1 MRGIINTY
9 TNNMNY
15 KGYEL
20 LYVNGCSHC
29 QGGGLEEPQIRAESV
44 LPIYQRMYSVKWK
57 NRAEINFANRLS
69 ELIGIPYIN
78 EAESGGGTDRVVRMA
93 YNFILENWDR
103 RNKLLLIL
111 EKPDASRSEVY
122 FNRTGAYHIVNSWYD
137 GVNETNEFS
146 SASRGYFN
154 KELEREDSL
163 HNGYFSKW
171 FGNHFNMKEH
181 WMRVERDFVGLY
193 SFCKQNEIGIKVMTG
208 NDVYFKDCFEWNDIV
223 KFSEDRKNY
232 DIATWCY
239 DNGKTIRDEIKGFS
253 SDGHPGYFGHI
264 EYAKLLKNFLDEKL
278 KSSKVILNKN
288 II

>member
-1 MRGIINTY
+1 MS
-9 TNNMNY
+9 Y

-44 LPIYQRMYSVKWK
+44 LTIYERMYGVKWK

-93 YNFILENWDR
+93 YDFILDNWDR

-122 FNRTGAYHIVNSWYD
+122 FNKTGAYHIVNSWYD
-137 GVNETNEFS
+137 GVRETNEFS

-163 HNGYFSKW
+163 HSGYFSKW

-181 WMRVERDFVGLY
+181 WMKVERDFVGLY

-208 NDVYFKDCFEWNDIV
+208 NDVYFKDCFEWNDII

-264 EYAKLLKNFLDEKL
+264 EYAKLLKNFLDAKL
-278 KSSKVILNKN
+278 TPSKVILNKN

>member
-1 MRGIINTY
+1 MS
-9 TNNMNY
+9 Y

-29 QGGGLEEPQIRAESV
+29 QGGGLEEPQIRGESV
-44 LPIYQRMYSVKWK
+44 LPIYERMYGVKWK
-57 NRAEINFANRLS
+57 NREEVNFANRLS

-93 YNFILENWDR
+93 YDFILDNWKNK
-103 RNKLLLIL
+103 NKLLLIL
-111 EKPDASRSEVY
+111 EKPDASRSELY
-122 FNRTGAYHIVNSWYD
+122 FNKTESYYIVNSWYD

-171 FGNHFNMKEH
+171 FTNHFNMKEN
-181 WMRVERDFVGLY
+181 WKKVEREFVGLY
-193 SFCKQNEIGIKVMTG
+193 SFCKQNGIGIKVMTG
-208 NDVYFKDCFEWNDIV
+208 NDVYFKDCFEWNDII

-253 SDGHPGYFGHI
+253 TDGHPGYFGHI
-264 EYAKLLKNFLDEKL
+264 EYAKLLKNFLDVKL
-278 KSSKVILNKN
+278 TPSKVTLKQN

>member
-1 MRGIINTY
+1 
-9 TNNMNY
+9 MNY